1 MVENLIEKV
10 TEIVRHAAEL
20 MKPENVEVTQKGN
33 ASNFVT
39 TADLNVQEF
48 LKKELLAL
56 LPGSVFVGEEEDGAA
71 LSSGMDG
78 GKNCSKTDESEN
90 MCPQY
95 EYIWVVDPIDGT
107 SNFIR
112 DIGMSAIS
120 VGLLKWGEPYA
131 GVIYQPYRNE
141 MFWAMDGQGAYLN
154 GKRIYVSDRDFKHGH
169 LCSAMSTYHK
179 GYAPMC
185 FHIIEK
191 VYADC
196 DDLRRLGSAAVEL
209 AYLAAGRVEL
219 YFEIR
224 LFPWDVAAGIV
235 LIKEAGGYTEMIY
248 QEGFPLDRPVALV
261 GANTKENFEKMKEIV
276 CGEMKSLPY

>member
-1 MVENLIEKV
+1 MVSIMIENLIEK
-10 TEIVRHAAEL
+10 TTDIVRRAGEL
-20 MKPENVEVTQKGN
+20 MKPENVEITQKGN
-33 ASNFVT
+33 ASNVVT
-39 TADLNVQEF
+39 SADINVQEF
-48 LKKELLAL
+48 LKKELLEL
-56 LPGSVFVGEEEDGAA
+56 IPGSAFVGEEEDGAA
-71 LSSGMDG
+71 LIASDS
-78 GKNCSKTDESEN
+78 DEEN
-90 MCPQY
+90 PKQKI

-131 GVIYQPYRNE
+131 GVVYQPYRNE
-141 MFWAMDGQGAYLN
+141 MFWAVDGQGAYLN
-154 GKRIYVSDRDFKHGH
+154 GKRIHVSDRDFKHGH
-169 LCSAMSTYHK
+169 LCSAMSTYNK
-179 GYAPMC
+179 DYAPAC

-248 QEGFPLDRPVALV
+248 QKGFPLERPVALV
-261 GANTKENFEKMKEIV
+261 GANTKENFDKMREIV
-276 CGEMKSLPY
+276 CNEIKELPQR

>member
-1 MVENLIEKV
+1 MNKNLVEKIIAV
-10 TEIVRHAAEL
+10 VRSAGEM
-20 MKPENVEVTQKGN
+20 MKPENIEVIQKGN

-39 TADLNVQEF
+39 TADLKVQEF
-48 LKKELLAL
+48 LKKELLDL
-56 LPGSVFVGEEEDGAA
+56 IPGSAFVGEEEDGAA
-71 LSSGMDG
+71 ITGNVMNG
-78 GKNCSKTDESEN
+78 TTN
-90 MCPQY
+90 M

-112 DIGMSAIS
+112 EIGMSAIS
-120 VGLLKWGEPYA
+120 VGLLKWGKPYA

-141 MFWAMDGQGAYLN
+141 MFWAVEGQGAYLT
-154 GKRIYVSDRDFKHGH
+154 GQPIHVSDRDFKHGH
-169 LCSAMSTYHK
+169 LCSAMSTYNK
-179 GYAPMC
+179 DFAPAC
-185 FHIIEK
+185 FRIIEK

-235 LIKEAGGYTEMIY
+235 LIQEAGGYTQMLY

-261 GANTKENFEKMKEIV
+261 GANTKESFEKIKEIV
-276 CGEMKSLPY
+276 CEEIKELPY

>member
-1 MVENLIEKV
+1 MNKNLVEKIIAV
-10 TEIVRHAAEL
+10 VRSAGEM
-20 MKPENVEVTQKGN
+20 MKPENIEVIQKGN

-39 TADLNVQEF
+39 TADLKVQEF
-48 LKKELLAL
+48 LKNELLDL
-56 LPGSVFVGEEEDGAA
+56 IPGSAFVGEEEDGAA
-71 LSSGMDG
+71 ITGNVING
-78 GKNCSKTDESEN
+78 TTN
-90 MCPQY
+90 M

-112 DIGMSAIS
+112 EIGMSAIS
-120 VGLLKWGEPYA
+120 VGLLKWGKPYA

-141 MFWAMDGQGAYLN
+141 MFWAVEGQGAYLN
-154 GKRIYVSDRDFKHGH
+154 GKPIHVSDRDFKHGH
-169 LCSAMSTYHK
+169 LCSAMSTYNK
-179 GYAPMC
+179 DFAPAC
-185 FHIIEK
+185 FRIIEK

-235 LIKEAGGYTEMIY
+235 LIQEAGGYTQMLY

-261 GANTKENFEKMKEIV
+261 GANTKENFEKIKEIV
-276 CGEMKSLPY
+276 CEEIKELPY

>member
-10 TEIVRHAAEL
+10 AEIVRHAAEL
-20 MKPENVEVTQKGN
+20 MKQENVEVTQKGN

-39 TADLNVQEF
+39 SADLKVQKF

-56 LPGSVFVGEEEDGAA
+56 IPDSVFVGEEEDGAA
-71 LSSGMDG
+71 ITEYL
-78 GKNCSKTDESEN
+78 EN
-90 MCPQY
+90 G
-95 EYIWVVDPIDGT
+95 ETNIEFIWVVDPIDGT

-112 DIGMSAIS
+112 EIGMSAIS
-120 VGLLKWGEPYA
+120 VGLLKKGKPYA

-141 MFWAMDGQGAYLN
+141 MFWAVEGRGAYLN
-154 GKRIYVSDRDFKHGH
+154 GQRIHVSDRKFKHGH
-169 LCSAMSTYHK
+169 LCSAMSTYNK
-179 GYAPMC
+179 DYAPAC

-191 VYADC
+191 VYEQC

-235 LIKEAGGYTEMIY
+235 LIQEAGGFTEMIY
-248 QEGFPLDRPVALV
+248 QDGFPLDRPVALV
-261 GANTKENFEKMKEIV
+261 GANTKENFERIKEIV
-276 CGEMKSLPY
+276 CEEIPVLPYCELI

>member
-1 MVENLIEKV
+1 MIENLIEKI
-10 TEIVRHAAEL
+10 TEIVRRAGEF
-20 MKPENVEVTQKGN
+20 MKPENVEVMQKGN

-39 TADLNVQEF
+39 SADLNVQEF

-56 LPGSVFVGEEEDGAA
+56 IPGSVFVGEEEDGATITVQ
-71 LSSGMDG
+71 S
-78 GKNCSKTDESEN
+78 
-90 MCPQY
+90 

-112 DIGMSAIS
+112 EIGMSAIS
-120 VGLLKWGEPYA
+120 VGLLKWGKPYA
-131 GVIYQPYRNE
+131 GVVYQPYRNE
-141 MFWAMDGQGAYLN
+141 MFWAVEGQGAYLN
-154 GKRIYVSDRDFKHGH
+154 GKQIHVSDREFKHGH
-169 LCSAMSTYHK
+169 LCSAMSTYNK
-179 GYAPMC
+179 DYAPAC

-191 VYADC
+191 VYEQC

-235 LIKEAGGYTEMIY
+235 LIKEAGGFTEMIY

-261 GANTKENFEKMKEIV
+261 GANTKENFERMKEIV
-276 CGEMKSLPY
+276 CKEIPVLPYCE